1 MVDIFKY
8 AKYRQTL
15 ALELSEGDST
25 SPLGL
30 VNKVRSIYQS
40 AYTNAIRNV
49 VDDSADE
56 DLVTNYIDWYAQ
68 YIANSLI
75 SFEQFTEL
83 LSQRRKPLF
92 PEYAVP
98 PATIDWQE
106 YVQSTL
112 DIETNTIATSLK
124 RIPVS
129 YGKRRQD
136 SSNKHRKLLFP

>member
-30 VNKVRSIYQS
+30 VNKVRSIYQG

-49 VDDSADE
+49 VDDSTDE

-98 PATIDWQE
+98 PATID
-106 YVQSTL
+106 
-112 DIETNTIATSLK
+112 
-124 RIPVS
+124 
-129 YGKRRQD
+129 
-136 SSNKHRKLLFP
+136 